1 MPKIGRE
8 KERLMT
14 IKNVEVL
21 ENNFLIIFKKYYG
34 NVKLR
39 YNTLNKLLYRLFLM
53 LNLKNPNLY
62 NNRELSWLQFN
73 TRVLKQ
79 AQDES
84 LPLLERLKFLAIYGT
99 NLDEFYMIRVAG
111 LKKLFAAGIIVS
123 GADKLTP
130 LQQLREIRSYLHQ
143 EQQVVEH
150 CRTSIL
156 KKLEDE
162 GVSVKSYDEVS
173 TQDKHKLNQ
182 FFNENIYPVIIPIAI
197 DATHPFPH
205 LNNLSFGLI
214 VKLQDLDDESVE
226 RFGLIR
232 VPRVLER
239 FVELENGTYIPI
251 ESLVAQHVE
260 DLFPGFT
267 LLKYAAF
274 RVTRNADIAIEEE
287 EADDFMEILE
297 EGLKL
302 RRKGEMVRLEVGSN
316 ADDEIINFFNRHTN
330 VYKDDIYKF
339 HTYLNLSSLWQIVA
353 NKNFAHLLAAPF
365 KPKILPPF
373 DSNESIFTTLEKQDV
388 LMYHPYE
395 SFDPVVKFIQVAS
408 KDPDVV
414 SIKMTLYRSGT
425 NSPIVQ
431 ALMNASES
439 GKQVTVMVELKAR
452 FDEENNLIWAK
463 ALEKSGAHVI
473 YGIKGF
479 KVHAKATLV
488 TRRKNGKLKQYAHL
502 GTGNYNPS
510 TAKIYTDMS
519 YMTSKDEIT
528 NDLTRFFHFLT
539 GFSKKGKLNELYMA
553 PSQIKPK
560 ILSLI
565 HNETRQGENGQI
577 IAKINSLVDE
587 DVIRAL
593 YKASQAGVKIDL
605 IVRGICCLKPGI
617 EGVSENIRVISILGK
632 YLEHPRTFYFKN
644 DASAVYISSADWM
657 PRNLVRRIELLTAIK
672 DETAKNKI
680 LQILQLQCADNALSH
695 ELQSDGSYIKVKNE
709 EENIV
714 HNHRHM
720 EEYVNTIVKA
730 SKKESTS
737 YTANLA
743 TSIFT
748 DIKE

>member
-1 MPKIGRE
+1 
-8 KERLMT
+8 
-14 IKNVEVL
+14 
-21 ENNFLIIFKKYYG
+21 
-34 NVKLR
+34 
-39 YNTLNKLLYRLFLM
+39 M

-62 NNRELSWLQFN
+62 NNREISWLQFN

-79 AQDES
+79 AQDDS

-123 GADKLTP
+123 GPDKLTP

-143 EQQVVEH
+143 EQLVVEH
-150 CRTSIL
+150 CRSEIL
-156 KKLEDE
+156 KELEPE
-162 GVSVKSYDEVS
+162 GISVKIYEELNN
-173 TQDKHKLNQ
+173 QEKHTVNQ
-182 FFNENIYPVIIPIAI
+182 YFNENIYSVIIPIAV

-214 VKLQDLDDESVE
+214 VKLRDNDNENIE
-226 RFGLIR
+226 RFGIIR
-232 VPRVLER
+232 VPRVLNR
-239 FVELENGTYIPI
+239 FVELEDGVYVPI
-251 ESLVAQHVE
+251 ESVVEKHVDE
-260 DLFPGFT
+260 LFPGYS
-267 LLKYAAF
+267 LIKYAPF

-316 ADDEIINFFNRHTN
+316 ADAEIINFINKHTN
-330 VYKDDIYKF
+330 VYKDDIYTF
-339 HTYLNLSSLWQIVA
+339 HTFLNLASLWQIVS
-353 NKNFAHLLAAPF
+353 NRDFAHLLLPPF
-365 KPKILPPF
+365 KPKLLPPF
-373 DSNESIFTTLEKQDV
+373 DTSEDIFATLEKQDIF
-388 LMYHPYE
+388 MYHPYE
-395 SFDPVVKFIQVAS
+395 SFEPVVKLIQTAA

-425 NSPIVQ
+425 NSPIVK
-431 ALMNASES
+431 ALMDASES

-479 KVHAKATLV
+479 KVHAKAALI

-502 GTGNYNPS
+502 GTGNYNPG

-519 YMTSKDEIT
+519 YMTSKDVIT

-560 ILSLI
+560 LLSLI
-565 HNETRQGENGQI
+565 HNETRQGSNGHI
-577 IAKINSLVDE
+577 IAKVNSLVDE

-593 YKASQAGVKIDL
+593 YKASQAGVKVEL

-617 EGVSENIRVISILGK
+617 EGVSENIRVVSILGK
-632 YLEHPRTFYFKN
+632 YLEHARTFYFKN
-644 DASAVYISSADWM
+644 DAAQVYISSADWM
-657 PRNLVRRIELLTAIK
+657 PRNLVRRIELLTAVK
-672 DETAKNKI
+672 DESAQRKI
-680 LQILQLQCADNALSH
+680 IQILKLQCSDNLLAH
-695 ELQSDGSYIKVKNE
+695 ELENDGSYAKLKADGDKAIN
-709 EENIV
+709 
-714 HNHRHM
+714 NHKLL
-720 EEYVNTIVKA
+720 EDYVNKIAKA
-730 SKKESTS
+730 TKKETSTYVQQLVNRLFVES
-737 YTANLA
+737 
-743 TSIFT
+743 
-748 DIKE
+748 

>member
-1 MPKIGRE
+1 
-8 KERLMT
+8 
-14 IKNVEVL
+14 
-21 ENNFLIIFKKYYG
+21 
-34 NVKLR
+34 
-39 YNTLNKLLYRLFLM
+39 M

-130 LQQLREIRSYLHQ
+130 LQQLREIRKYLHQ
-143 EQQVVEH
+143 EQQVIEH
-150 CRTSIL
+150 CMNGIL
-156 KKLEDE
+156 KKLELE
-162 GVSVKSYDEVS
+162 GISIKSYDQVNQHEKN
-173 TQDKHKLNQ
+173 QLNRY
-182 FFNENIYPVIIPIAI
+182 FHENIYPVIIPIAV

-214 VKLQDLDDESVE
+214 VKLLDSDNSSIE
-226 RFGLIR
+226 RFGIVR
-232 VPRVLER
+232 VPRVIDR
-239 FVELENGTYIPI
+239 FIELENGTYVP
-251 ESLVAQHVE
+251 VE
-260 DLFPGFT
+260 DVVAKHIEELFPGYT
-267 LLKYAAF
+267 LLKYASF
-274 RVTRNADIAIEEE
+274 RVTRNADIEIEEE

-302 RRKGEMVRLEVGSN
+302 RRKGAMVRLEVGIN
-316 ADDEIINFFNRHTN
+316 GDEEIINFFNRHTN
-330 VYKDDIYKF
+330 VYQDDIYKF
-339 HTYLNLSSLWQIVA
+339 HTFLNFSSLWQIVS

-365 KPKILPPF
+365 KPKALPPL
-373 DSNESIFTTLEKQDV
+373 DNTENIFLTLEKQDI
-388 LMYHPYE
+388 LLYHPYE
-395 SFDPVVKFIQVAS
+395 SFEPVVKLIQDAA

-431 ALMNASES
+431 ALMSASES

-502 GTGNYNPS
+502 GTGNYNPA

-519 YMTSKDEIT
+519 YLTSKDEIT

-539 GFSKKGKLNELYMA
+539 GFSKKGKLNELYMS

-565 HNETRQGENGQI
+565 QNEMRKGSNGQI
-577 IAKINSLVDE
+577 IAKVNSLVDE

-605 IVRGICCLKPGI
+605 IVRGICCLKPDI
-617 EGVSENIRVISILGK
+617 EGVSENIRVVSILGK

-644 DASAVYISSADWM
+644 DEAQVYISSADWM

-672 DETAKNKI
+672 DNTSKEKI
-680 LQILQLQCADNALSH
+680 IQILKLQCSDNALAH
-695 ELQSDGSYIKVKNE
+695 KLQSDGSYVKIKSDTNR
-709 EENIV
+709 NIN
-714 HNHRHM
+714 NHKLL
-720 EEYVNTIVKA
+720 EDYVNRISKA
-730 SKKESTS
+730 TKKE
-737 YTANLA
+737 TASSIDQLA
-743 TSIFT
+743 SRLFI
-748 DIKE
+748 ES

>member
-1 MPKIGRE
+1 MLYKTTLIGH
-8 KERLMT
+8 K
-14 IKNVEVL
+14 
-21 ENNFLIIFKKYYG
+21 F
-34 NVKLR
+34 
-39 YNTLNKLLYRLFLM
+39 M

-130 LQQLREIRSYLHQ
+130 LQQLKEIRSYLHQ
-143 EQQVVEH
+143 EQQVIEH
-150 CRTSIL
+150 CRSEIL
-156 KKLEDE
+156 KKLEIE
-162 GVSVKSYDEVS
+162 GIFVKTYDQATHSE
-173 TQDKHKLNQ
+173 QIKLKK

-205 LNNLSFGLI
+205 LNNLSFGII
-214 VKLQDLDDESVE
+214 VKLQDSDDTTVD

-232 VPRVLER
+232 VPRVLDR
-239 FVELENGTYIPI
+239 FIELESGVYVTI
-251 ESLVAQHVE
+251 ETVVAKHVE

-267 LLKYAAF
+267 LLKFVSF
-274 RVTRNADIAIEEE
+274 RVTRNADLEIEEE

-302 RRKGEMVRLEVGSN
+302 RRKGEMVRLEIGSRS
-316 ADDEIINFFNRHTN
+316 DEEIINFFNRHTN

-339 HTYLNLSSLWQIVA
+339 HSFLNLSSLWQIVG
-353 NKNFAHLLAAPF
+353 NRDFAHLLAAPF
-365 KPKILPPF
+365 KPKNLPPL
-373 DSNESIFTTLEKQDV
+373 DNNEDIFASLEKQDI

-395 SFDPVVKFIQVAS
+395 SFEPVVKFIQSAS

-431 ALMNASES
+431 ALMSASES

-502 GTGNYNPS
+502 GTGNYNPA
-510 TAKIYTDMS
+510 TAKIYTDIS

-577 IAKINSLVDE
+577 IAKVNSLVDE

-593 YKASQAGVKIDL
+593 YKASQAGVKIQL

-644 DASAVYISSADWM
+644 DAAGLYISSADWM

-672 DETAKNKI
+672 DKDAQQKI
-680 LQILQLQCADNALSH
+680 LQVLKLQCCDNQLSH
-695 ELQSDGSYIKVKNE
+695 ELQSDGSYIKIKNT
-709 EENIV
+709 NSKSIN
-714 HNHRHM
+714 NHKLL
-720 EEYVNTIVKA
+720 EDYVNRISKA
-730 SKKESTS
+730 TKKESAS
-737 YTANLA
+737 HIANLIS
-743 TSIFT
+743 SIFI
-748 DIKE
+748 DCKE

>member
-1 MPKIGRE
+1 
-8 KERLMT
+8 
-14 IKNVEVL
+14 
-21 ENNFLIIFKKYYG
+21 
-34 NVKLR
+34 
-39 YNTLNKLLYRLFLM
+39 M

-62 NNRELSWLQFN
+62 NNREISWLQFN

-79 AQDES
+79 AQDSS

-123 GADKLTP
+123 GPDKLTP

-150 CRTSIL
+150 CRSEIL
-156 KKLEDE
+156 KKLEHE
-162 GVSVKSYDEVS
+162 GIHFKTYDELNN
-173 TQDKHKLNQ
+173 QEKHKLNQ
-182 FFNENIYPVIIPIAI
+182 YFNENIYPVIIPIAV

-214 VKLQDLDDESVE
+214 VKLRDNDNESIE
-226 RFGLIR
+226 RFGIIR
-232 VPRVLER
+232 VPRVLDR
-239 FVELENGTYIPI
+239 FVELENEIYIPI
-251 ESLVAQHVE
+251 ESLVEKHVDE
-260 DLFPGFT
+260 LFPGYS
-267 LLKYAAF
+267 LIKYAPF

-316 ADDEIINFFNRHTN
+316 ADSEITNFINKHTN
-330 VYKDDIYKF
+330 VYKDDIYTF
-339 HTYLNLSSLWQIVA
+339 HTFLNLSSLWQIVS
-353 NKNFAHLLAAPF
+353 NKDFAHLLLPPF
-365 KPKILPPF
+365 QPKILPPF
-373 DSNESIFTTLEKQDV
+373 DTNEDIFATLEKQDV

-395 SFDPVVKFIQVAS
+395 SFEPVIKFIQNAA

-425 NSPIVQ
+425 NSPIVK
-431 ALMNASES
+431 ALIDASES

-473 YGIKGF
+473 YGIKGL
-479 KVHAKATLV
+479 KVHAKAALV
-488 TRRKNGKLKQYAHL
+488 TRRINGKLKQYAHL
-502 GTGNYNPS
+502 GTGNYNPA

-560 ILSLI
+560 LLSLI
-565 HNETRQGENGQI
+565 HNETRQGKNGKI

-593 YKASQAGVKIDL
+593 YKASQAGVEIDL

-617 EGVSENIRVISILGK
+617 KGVSENIKVISIVGK
-632 YLEHPRTFYFKN
+632 YLEHARAFYFKN
-644 DASAVYISSADWM
+644 DAAGVYISSADWM

-672 DETAKNKI
+672 DSSAQEKI
-680 LQILQLQCADNALSH
+680 IQILKLQCSDNILSN
-695 ELQSDGSYIKVKNE
+695 ELQNDGSYTKVKRNGIKAI
-709 EENIV
+709 N
-714 HNHRHM
+714 NHKLL
-720 EEYVNTIVKA
+720 EDYVNKIAKA
-730 SKKESTS
+730 TKKETS
-737 YTANLA
+737 VYVQQLVNRLFIE
-743 TSIFT
+743 S
-748 DIKE
+748 

>member
-1 MPKIGRE
+1 
-8 KERLMT
+8 
-14 IKNVEVL
+14 
-21 ENNFLIIFKKYYG
+21 
-34 NVKLR
+34 
-39 YNTLNKLLYRLFLM
+39 M

-130 LQQLREIRSYLHQ
+130 LQQLREIRSCLHQ

-395 SFDPVVKFIQVAS
+395 SFDPVVKFIQVSS

-695 ELQSDGSYIKVKNE
+695 ELQSDGSYIKVKSE

>member
-1 MPKIGRE
+1 
-8 KERLMT
+8 
-14 IKNVEVL
+14 
-21 ENNFLIIFKKYYG
+21 
-34 NVKLR
+34 
-39 YNTLNKLLYRLFLM
+39 M

-62 NNRELSWLQFN
+62 NNREISWLQFN

-79 AQDES
+79 AQDDS

-123 GADKLTP
+123 GPDKLTP
-130 LQQLREIRSYLHQ
+130 LQQLREIRNYLHQ

-150 CRTSIL
+150 CRSEIL
-156 KKLEDE
+156 KKLEPE
-162 GVSVKSYDEVS
+162 GISVKIYEELNN
-173 TQDKHKLNQ
+173 QEKHKANQ
-182 FFNENIYPVIIPIAI
+182 YFNENIYPVIIPIAV

-214 VKLQDLDDESVE
+214 VKLRDNDNENIE
-226 RFGLIR
+226 RFGIIR
-232 VPRVLER
+232 VPRVLNR
-239 FVELENGTYIPI
+239 FVELEGGVYVPI
-251 ESLVAQHVE
+251 ESVVEKHVDE
-260 DLFPGFT
+260 LFPGYS
-267 LLKYAAF
+267 LIKYAPF

-316 ADDEIINFFNRHTN
+316 ADDEIINFINKHTN
-330 VYKDDIYKF
+330 VYKDDIYTF
-339 HTYLNLSSLWQIVA
+339 HTFLNLSSLWQIVS
-353 NKNFAHLLAAPF
+353 NRDFAHLLLPPF
-365 KPKILPPF
+365 KPKTLPPF
-373 DSNESIFTTLEKQDV
+373 DTSEDIFATLEKQDV

-395 SFDPVVKFIQVAS
+395 SFEPVIKLIQTAA

-425 NSPIVQ
+425 NSPIVK
-431 ALMNASES
+431 ALMDASES

-452 FDEENNLIWAK
+452 FDEENNLLWAK

-479 KVHAKATLV
+479 KVHAKAALV

-519 YMTSKDEIT
+519 YMTSKDEVT

-560 ILSLI
+560 LLSLI
-565 HNETRQGENGQI
+565 HNETRQGPKGHI

-593 YKASQAGVKIDL
+593 YKASQAGVKVEL

-617 EGVSENIRVISILGK
+617 EGVSENIRVVSILGK
-632 YLEHPRTFYFKN
+632 YLEHARAFYFKN
-644 DASAVYISSADWM
+644 DASQVYISSADWM
-657 PRNLVRRIELLTAIK
+657 PRNLVRRIELLTAVK
-672 DETAKNKI
+672 DEAAQKKI
-680 LQILQLQCADNALSH
+680 IQILKLQCSDNVLSH
-695 ELQSDGSYIKVKNE
+695 ELQNDGTYLKLKAEGQKAIN
-709 EENIV
+709 
-714 HNHRHM
+714 NHKLL
-720 EEYVNTIVKA
+720 EDYVNKIAKA
-730 SKKESTS
+730 TKKETSTYVQQLVERLFIES
-737 YTANLA
+737 
-743 TSIFT
+743 
-748 DIKE
+748 

>member
-1 MPKIGRE
+1 
-8 KERLMT
+8 
-14 IKNVEVL
+14 
-21 ENNFLIIFKKYYG
+21 
-34 NVKLR
+34 
-39 YNTLNKLLYRLFLM
+39 M

-79 AQDES
+79 AQEES

-111 LKKLFAAGIIVS
+111 LKKLFSAGVIVS

-130 LQQLREIRSYLHQ
+130 LQQLKEIRAYLHQ
-143 EQQVVEH
+143 EQQVIEH
-150 CRTSIL
+150 CRSEIL
-156 KKLEDE
+156 KKLEFE
-162 GVSVKSYDEVS
+162 GIFVKSYDEANKNE
-173 TQDKHKLNQ
+173 QHRLNK
-182 FFNENIYPVIIPIAI
+182 FFSENIYPVIIPIAI

-205 LNNLSFGLI
+205 LNNLSFGII
-214 VKLQDLDDESVE
+214 VKLQDTDDETVD

-232 VPRVLER
+232 VPRVLDR
-239 FVELENGTYIPI
+239 FIELDSGVYVTI
-251 ESLVAQHVE
+251 ESVVAKHVE
-260 DLFPGFT
+260 ELFPGFS
-267 LLKYAAF
+267 LIKYASF
-274 RVTRNADIAIEEE
+274 RVTRNADLEIEEE

-302 RRKGEMVRLEVGSN
+302 RRKGEMVRLEIGSRS
-316 ADDEIINFFNRHTN
+316 DEEIINFFNRHTH

-339 HTYLNLSSLWQIVA
+339 HSFLNLSSLWQIVG
-353 NKNFAHLLAAPF
+353 NRDFAHLLAAPF
-365 KPKILPPF
+365 KPKNLPPL
-373 DSNESIFTTLEKQDV
+373 DNNEDIFNTLEKQDI

-395 SFDPVVKFIQVAS
+395 SFDPVVKFIQSAS

-431 ALMNASES
+431 ALMSASES

-553 PSQIKPK
+553 PAQIKPK

-565 HNETRQGENGQI
+565 HNETRQGENGEI
-577 IAKINSLVDE
+577 IAKVNSLVDE

-593 YKASQAGVKIDL
+593 YKASQAGVKIHL
-605 IVRGICCLKPGI
+605 IVRGICCLKPGV
-617 EGVSENIRVISILGK
+617 EGVSENIRVTSILGK

-644 DASAVYISSADWM
+644 DSAGLYISSADWM

-672 DETAKNKI
+672 DETAQQKI
-680 LQILQLQCADNALSH
+680 LQVLKLQCCDNQLSH
-695 ELQSDGSYIKVKNE
+695 ELQSDGSYIKIKA
-709 EENIV
+709 ENFKSIN
-714 HNHRHM
+714 NHKLL
-720 EEYVNTIVKA
+720 EDYVNRITKA
-730 SKKESTS
+730 SKKESVS
-737 YTANLA
+737 HIANLMS
-743 TSIFT
+743 SIFI
-748 DIKE
+748 DCKE

>member
-1 MPKIGRE
+1 MH
-8 KERLMT
+8 
-14 IKNVEVL
+14 
-21 ENNFLIIFKKYYG
+21 
-34 NVKLR
+34 
-39 YNTLNKLLYRLFLM
+39 
-53 LNLKNPNLY
+53 NLKNPNLY

-130 LQQLREIRSYLHQ
+130 LQQLLEIRSYLHQ

-150 CRTSIL
+150 CRSEIL
-156 KKLEDE
+156 KKLIPE
-162 GVSVKSYDEVS
+162 GISVKSYDDVNQSE
-173 TQDKHKLNQ
+173 KNFLNR

-214 VKLQDLDDESVE
+214 VKLQDCDDASIEH
-226 RFGLIR
+226 FGLIR
-232 VPRVLER
+232 IPRVLKR
-239 FVELENGTYIPI
+239 FVELGDGVYIPV
-251 ESLVAQHVE
+251 ESVVAQHVE
-260 DLFPGFT
+260 ELFPGFT
-267 LLKYAAF
+267 LLKNAAF

-339 HTYLNLSSLWQIVA
+339 HTFLNISSLWEIVG
-353 NKNFAHLLAAPF
+353 NKNFAHLLAPPF
-365 KPKILPPF
+365 KPKNLPPL
-373 DSNESIFTTLEKQDV
+373 DNAENIFTTLEKQDI
-388 LMYHPYE
+388 LLYHPYE
-395 SFDPVVKFIQVAS
+395 SFEPVVKLIQSAS

-479 KVHAKATLV
+479 KVHAKATLI
-488 TRRKNGKLKQYAHL
+488 TRRNNGKLKQYAHL
-502 GTGNYNPS
+502 GTGNYNPA

-519 YMTSKDEIT
+519 YMTSKVEIT

-565 HNETRQGENGQI
+565 HNETRQGENGEI

-593 YKASQAGVKIDL
+593 YKASQAGVKVSL
-605 IVRGICCLKPGI
+605 IVRGICCLKPGL
-617 EGVSENIRVISILGK
+617 EGISENIRVFSILGK

-644 DASAVYISSADWM
+644 DASQVYISSADWM

-672 DETAKNKI
+672 DEASQDKI
-680 LQILQLQCADNALSH
+680 KQILRLQCSDSALSH
-695 ELQSDGSYIKVKNE
+695 ELQSDGSYIKVKS
-709 EENIV
+709 ITDKPLD
-714 HNHRHM
+714 NHKHM
-720 EEYVNTIVKA
+720 EDYVNRIAKA
-730 SKKESTS
+730 SKKESSTHIAMLS
-737 YTANLA
+737 SKIYKAN
-743 TSIFT
+743 
-748 DIKE
+748 EG

>member
-1 MPKIGRE
+1 
-8 KERLMT
+8 
-14 IKNVEVL
+14 
-21 ENNFLIIFKKYYG
+21 
-34 NVKLR
+34 
-39 YNTLNKLLYRLFLM
+39 M

-79 AQDES
+79 AQEES

-130 LQQLREIRSYLHQ
+130 LQQLREIRKYLHQ
-143 EQQVVEH
+143 EQQVIEH
-150 CRTSIL
+150 CMNGIL
-156 KKLEDE
+156 KKLEIE
-162 GVSVKSYDEVS
+162 GISIKSYDQVNQHEKN
-173 TQDKHKLNQ
+173 QLNRY
-182 FFNENIYPVIIPIAI
+182 FHENIYPVIIPIAV

-214 VKLQDLDDESVE
+214 VKLLDSDNDSIE
-226 RFGLIR
+226 RFGIVR
-232 VPRVLER
+232 IPRVIDR
-239 FVELENGTYIPI
+239 FIELENGVYVPV
-251 ESLVAQHVE
+251 EGLVAKHIE
-260 DLFPGFT
+260 ELFPGYT
-267 LLKYAAF
+267 LLKYASF
-274 RVTRNADIAIEEE
+274 RVTRNADIEIEEE

-302 RRKGEMVRLEVGSN
+302 RRKGAMVRLEVGIN
-316 ADDEIINFFNRHTN
+316 GDEEIINFFNRHTN
-330 VYKDDIYKF
+330 VYQDDIYKF
-339 HTYLNLSSLWQIVA
+339 HTFLNLSSLWQIVS
-353 NKNFAHLLAAPF
+353 NKNFAHLLASPF
-365 KPKILPPF
+365 KPKTLPPL
-373 DSNESIFTTLEKQDV
+373 DTTENIFATLEKQDI
-388 LMYHPYE
+388 LLYHPYE
-395 SFDPVVKFIQVAS
+395 SFDPVVKLIQNAA

-431 ALMNASES
+431 ALMSASES
-439 GKQVTVMVELKAR
+439 GVQVTVMVELKAR

-488 TRRKNGKLKQYAHL
+488 TRRKNGRLKQYAHL
-502 GTGNYNPS
+502 GTGNYNPA

-519 YMTSKDEIT
+519 YLTSKDEIT

-539 GFSKKGKLNELYMA
+539 GFSKKGKLNELYMS

-565 HNETRQGENGQI
+565 QNETRKGSDGHI
-577 IAKINSLVDE
+577 IAKVNSLVDE

-593 YKASQAGVKIDL
+593 YKASQAGVKVEL
-605 IVRGICCLKPGI
+605 IVRGICCLKPEI

-644 DASAVYISSADWM
+644 DEAQVYISSADWM

-672 DETAKNKI
+672 DTPSKEKI
-680 LQILQLQCADNALSH
+680 IQILKLQCSDNILAH
-695 ELQSDGSYIKVKNE
+695 KLQSDGTYVRVKNDGVRSI
-709 EENIV
+709 N
-714 HNHRHM
+714 NHKLL
-720 EEYVNTIVKA
+720 EDYVNRIAKA
-730 SKKESTS
+730 TKKE
-737 YTANLA
+737 TAS
-743 TSIFT
+743 SIDQLVSRLF
-748 DIKE
+748 IES

>member
-1 MPKIGRE
+1 MI
-8 KERLMT
+8 
-14 IKNVEVL
+14 
-21 ENNFLIIFKKYYG
+21 
-34 NVKLR
+34 
-39 YNTLNKLLYRLFLM
+39 
-53 LNLKNPNLY
+53 NLKNPDLY

-79 AQDES
+79 AQDTS

-111 LKKLFAAGIIVS
+111 LKKLFSAGVIVS
-123 GADKLTP
+123 GADRLTP
-130 LQQLREIRSYLHQ
+130 LQQLREIRSYLHK
-143 EQQVVEH
+143 EQQAVEC
-150 CRTSIL
+150 CRNEIL
-156 KKLEDE
+156 KELEND
-162 GVSVKSYDEVS
+162 GINVKTYDNVNENEKK
-173 TQDKHKLNQ
+173 QLNK
-182 FFNENIYPVIIPIAI
+182 FFRENIYPVVIPIAI

-214 VKLQDLDDESVE
+214 VKLQDTDDKSID
-226 RFGLIR
+226 RFGIIR
-232 VPRVLER
+232 VPRVLNR
-239 FVELENGTYIPI
+239 FVQLENGTYIPI
-251 ESLVAQHVE
+251 ESIVAKHVDE
-260 DLFPGFT
+260 LFPGYT
-267 LLKYAAF
+267 LLKYASF

-302 RRKGEMVRLEVGSN
+302 RRKGEMVRLEIGSN
-316 ADDEIINFFNRHTN
+316 ADEEIINFFNRHVN

-339 HTYLNLSSLWQIVA
+339 NTFLNLSSLWQIVG
-353 NKNFAHLLAAPF
+353 NKDFAHLLLPPF
-365 KPKILPPF
+365 KPKNLPPF
-373 DSNESIFTTLEKQDV
+373 DTNENIFNALEKQDI
-388 LMYHPYE
+388 LLYHPYE
-395 SFDPVVKFIQVAS
+395 SFEPIIKLIQTAA

-425 NSPIVQ
+425 NSPIVK
-431 ALMNASES
+431 ALMDASES

-463 ALEKSGAHVI
+463 ALEKAGAHVI

-488 TRRKNGKLKQYAHL
+488 TRRINGKLKQYAHL

-519 YMTSKDEIT
+519 YMTSKDVVT

-539 GFSKKGKLNELYMA
+539 GFSKKGKLNELYMS

-565 HNETRQGENGQI
+565 HNESRKGEDGQI
-577 IAKINSLVDE
+577 IAKVNSLVDE

-605 IVRGICCLKPGI
+605 IVRGICCLKPQI
-617 EGVSENIRVISILGK
+617 KGVSENIRVISILGK

-644 DASAVYISSADWM
+644 DPVGVYISSADWM

-672 DETAKNKI
+672 DKEASEKI
-680 LQILQLQCADNALSH
+680 IQILKLQCSDNALAH
-695 ELQSDGSYIKVKNE
+695 ELQSDGSYQKIKKDSSKSIN
-709 EENIV
+709 
-714 HNHRHM
+714 NHKLL
-720 EEYVNTIVKA
+720 EDYVNRISKA
-730 SKKESTS
+730 TKKDDSSHINQLVTRLFIES
-737 YTANLA
+737 
-743 TSIFT
+743 
-748 DIKE
+748 

>member
-1 MPKIGRE
+1 
-8 KERLMT
+8 
-14 IKNVEVL
+14 
-21 ENNFLIIFKKYYG
+21 
-34 NVKLR
+34 
-39 YNTLNKLLYRLFLM
+39 M

-79 AQDES
+79 VQDES

-123 GADKLTP
+123 GADRLTP
-130 LQQLREIRSYLHQ
+130 LQQLREIRQYLHQ
-143 EQQVVEH
+143 EQQVLEH
-150 CRTSIL
+150 CMSGIL
-156 KKLEDE
+156 KKLEVE
-162 GVSVKSYDEVS
+162 GISIKSYDEVN
-173 TQDKHKLNQ
+173 QHEKNQLNR
-182 FFNENIYPVIIPIAI
+182 FFYEDIYPVIIPIAI
-197 DATHPFPH
+197 DSTHPFPH

-214 VKLQDLDDESVE
+214 VKLKDSDDESIE
-226 RFGLIR
+226 RFGIIR
-232 VPRVLER
+232 VPRVLSR
-239 FVELENGTYIPI
+239 FVELGSGTYVPI
-251 ESLVAQHVE
+251 ESVVAKHVE
-260 DLFPGFT
+260 DLFPGYE
-267 LLKYAAF
+267 LSKYASF
-274 RVTRNADIAIEEE
+274 RVTRNADISIEEE

-302 RRKGEMVRLEVGSN
+302 RRKGEMVRLEIGSN
-316 ADDEIINFFNRHTN
+316 SDSEIINFFNRHTN

-339 HTYLNLSSLWQIVA
+339 HTFLNLSSLWQIVG
-353 NKNFAHLLAAPF
+353 NKDFAHLLLPPF
-365 KPKILPPF
+365 KPKTLPPL
-373 DSNESIFTTLEKQDV
+373 ESSENIFTTLEKQDV
-388 LMYHPYE
+388 LLYHPSK
-395 SFDPVVKFIQVAS
+395 SFTPIVNFIQTAS
-408 KDPDVV
+408 KDPNVV

-463 ALEKSGAHVI
+463 ALEKAGAHVI

-488 TRRKNGKLKQYAHL
+488 TRRTNGKLKQYAHV
-502 GTGNYNPS
+502 GTGNYNPA

-519 YMTSKDEIT
+519 YMTSKDVIT

-553 PSQIKPK
+553 PAQIKPK
-560 ILSLI
+560 LLSLI
-565 HNETRQGENGQI
+565 QNEARKAKDGHI

-593 YKASQAGVKIDL
+593 YKASQAGTKIEL

-617 EGVSENIRVISILGK
+617 EGVSENIKVISILGK

-644 DASAVYISSADWM
+644 DDSQVYISSADWM

-672 DETAKNKI
+672 DETSKDKI
-680 LQILQLQCADNALSH
+680 IQILKLQCSDNALAH
-695 ELQSDGSYIKVKNE
+695 ELQSDGSYIRVKKDSKSIN
-709 EENIV
+709 
-714 HNHRHM
+714 NHKLM
-720 EEYVNTIVKA
+720 EDYVNRISKA
-730 SKKESTS
+730 TKKEVASTVQQ
-737 YTANLA
+737 LA
-743 TSIFT
+743 ARLYI
-748 DIKE
+748 EG

>member
-1 MPKIGRE
+1 MI
-8 KERLMT
+8 
-14 IKNVEVL
+14 
-21 ENNFLIIFKKYYG
+21 
-34 NVKLR
+34 
-39 YNTLNKLLYRLFLM
+39 
-53 LNLKNPNLY
+53 NLKNPNLY
-62 NNRELSWLQFN
+62 LNRELSWLQFN

-123 GADKLTP
+123 GADRLTP
-130 LQQLREIRSYLHQ
+130 LQQLREIRNYLHQ

-150 CRTSIL
+150 CRSEIF
-156 KKLEDE
+156 KRLEPH
-162 GVSVKSYDEVS
+162 GISVKTYDEVNN
-173 TQDKHKLNQ
+173 QEKHKLNQ
-182 FFNENIYPVIIPIAI
+182 YFNENIYPVIIPIAV

-214 VKLQDLDDESVE
+214 VKLRDMDNENIE
-226 RFGLIR
+226 RFGIIR
-232 VPRVLER
+232 VPRVLSR
-239 FVELENGTYIPI
+239 FVELGNGVYVPI
-251 ESLVAQHVE
+251 ESVVQKHVDE
-260 DLFPGFT
+260 LFPGYE
-267 LLKYAAF
+267 LIKYAPF

-302 RRKGEMVRLEVGSN
+302 RRKGEMVRLEVGSD
-316 ADDEIINFFNRHTN
+316 ADDEIINFFNRHAHI
-330 VYKDDIYKF
+330 YKDDIYKY
-339 HTYLNLSSLWQIVA
+339 HTFLNLSSLWQIVS
-353 NKNFAHLLAAPF
+353 NKDFAHLLAPSF
-365 KPKILPPF
+365 QPKNLPPF
-373 DSNESIFTTLEKQDV
+373 ESNEDIFSILEKQDV

-395 SFDPVVKFIQVAS
+395 SFDPVVNLIQYAA

-425 NSPIVQ
+425 KSPIIK
-431 ALMNASES
+431 ALMDASES

-473 YGIKGF
+473 YGIQGL
-479 KVHAKATLV
+479 KVHAKAALV
-488 TRRKNGKLKQYAHL
+488 TIRKNGKLKQYAHL

-519 YMTSKDEIT
+519 YMTSKESVT

-560 ILSLI
+560 VLSLI

-593 YKASQAGVKIDL
+593 YKASMAGVKIDL

-617 EGVSENIRVISILGK
+617 KGVSENIRVISILGK
-632 YLEHPRTFYFKN
+632 YLEHARAFYFKN

-672 DETAKNKI
+672 DEDAKRKI
-680 LQILQLQCADNALSH
+680 IQILKLQCSDNALAH
-695 ELQSDGSYIKVKNE
+695 ELQSDGTYMKVKPKAGEKVIN
-709 EENIV
+709 
-714 HNHRHM
+714 NHKLL
-720 EEYVNTIVKA
+720 EDYVNRIAKA
-730 SKKESTS
+730 TKKETSTYVQQLVNRLFIES
-737 YTANLA
+737 
-743 TSIFT
+743 
-748 DIKE
+748 

>member
-1 MPKIGRE
+1 MVI
-8 KERLMT
+8 
-14 IKNVEVL
+14 
-21 ENNFLIIFKKYYG
+21 
-34 NVKLR
+34 
-39 YNTLNKLLYRLFLM
+39 
-53 LNLKNPNLY
+53 NLKNPNLY

-111 LKKLFAAGIIVS
+111 LKKLFSAGIIVS

-130 LQQLREIRSYLHQ
+130 LQQLKEIRSYLHQ
-143 EQQVVEH
+143 EQQVVDY
-150 CRTSIL
+150 CMNSIL

-162 GVSVKSYDEVS
+162 GIFVKSYDEVN
-173 TQDKHKLNQ
+173 QHERNQLNKY
-182 FFNENIYPVIIPIAI
+182 FNEHIYPVIIPIAV

-214 VKLQDLDDESVE
+214 VKLSDNDDETIE
-226 RFGLIR
+226 RFGIIR
-232 VPRVLER
+232 IPRVLSR
-239 FVELENGTYIPI
+239 FIELGSGTYVPI
-251 ESLVAQHVE
+251 ESLVAKRVE
-260 DLFPGFT
+260 DLFPGYS
-267 LLKYAAF
+267 LIKYASF
-274 RVTRNADIAIEEE
+274 RVTRNADMEIEEE

-302 RRKGEMVRLEVGSN
+302 RRKGEMVRLEIGS
-316 ADDEIINFFNRHTN
+316 DSDEEIISFFNRHTN

-339 HTYLNLSSLWQIVA
+339 HSFLNLSSLWQIVG
-353 NKNFAHLLAAPF
+353 NKDFAHLLPAPF
-365 KPKILPPF
+365 KPKSLPPF
-373 DSNESIFTTLEKQDV
+373 ESNENIFAMLEKQDV

-395 SFDPVVKFIQVAS
+395 SFEPVVKLIQNAA
-408 KDPDVV
+408 KDNDVV

-425 NSPIVQ
+425 NSPIVK
-431 ALMNASES
+431 ALMDASES

-463 ALEKSGAHVI
+463 ALEKAGAHVI

-479 KVHAKATLV
+479 KVHAKAALV
-488 TRRKNGKLKQYAHL
+488 TRRKNGSLKQYAHL
-502 GTGNYNPS
+502 GTGNYNPA

-539 GFSKKGKLNELYMA
+539 GFSKKGKLEELYMS
-553 PSQIKPK
+553 PTQIKPK

-565 HNETRQGENGQI
+565 HNETRKGKDGQI
-577 IAKINSLVDE
+577 IAKVNSLVDD

-617 EGVSENIRVISILGK
+617 KDVSENIRVISILGK
-632 YLEHPRTFYFKN
+632 YLEHPRVFYFKN
-644 DASAVYISSADWM
+644 DATQVYISSADWM
-657 PRNLVRRIELLTAIK
+657 PRNLVRRVELLTAIK
-672 DETAKNKI
+672 DEASKEKVI
-680 LQILQLQCADNALSH
+680 QILKLQCSDNALAH
-695 ELQSDGSYIKVKNE
+695 ELQSDGSYIRIKKDGEKSIN
-709 EENIV
+709 
-714 HNHRHM
+714 NHKLL
-720 EEYVNTIVKA
+720 EDYVNRIAKA
-730 SKKESTS
+730 TKKETTS
-737 YTANLA
+737 SVQQLA
-743 TSIFT
+743 ARLFIES
-748 DIKE
+748 

>member
-1 MPKIGRE
+1 
-8 KERLMT
+8 
-14 IKNVEVL
+14 
-21 ENNFLIIFKKYYG
+21 
-34 NVKLR
+34 
-39 YNTLNKLLYRLFLM
+39 M

-62 NNRELSWLQFN
+62 LNREISWLQFN

-111 LKKLFAAGIIVS
+111 LKKLFSAGIIVS
-123 GADKLTP
+123 GADRLTP
-130 LQQLREIRSYLHQ
+130 LQQLREIRNYLHQ

-150 CRTSIL
+150 CRSEIF
-156 KKLEDE
+156 KKLEPH
-162 GVSVKSYDEVS
+162 GISVKTYDELDN
-173 TQDKHKLNQ
+173 QDKRTLNQ
-182 FFNENIYPVIIPIAI
+182 YFNENIYPVIIPIAV

-214 VKLQDLDDESVE
+214 VKLRDSDNEDIE
-226 RFGLIR
+226 RFGIIR
-232 VPRVLER
+232 VPRVLDR
-239 FVELENGTYIPI
+239 YVELESGTYVPI
-251 ESLVAQHVE
+251 ESVVEKHVE
-260 DLFPGFT
+260 DLFPGYA
-267 LLKYAAF
+267 LIKYASF

-302 RRKGEMVRLEVGSN
+302 RRKGEMVRLEVGSD
-316 ADDEIINFFNRHTN
+316 ADSEVINFFNSHAH
-330 VYKDDIYKF
+330 VYKDDIYTF
-339 HTYLNLSSLWQIVA
+339 HTFLNLSSLWQIVS
-353 NKNFAHLLAAPF
+353 NKDFAHLLAPSF
-365 KPKILPPF
+365 QPKILPPF
-373 DSNESIFTTLEKQDV
+373 DSNEDYFSILEKQDV
-388 LMYHPYE
+388 LLYHPYD
-395 SFDPVVKFIQVAS
+395 SFDPVVSLIQSAA
-408 KDPDVV
+408 KDSDVV

-425 NSPIVQ
+425 KSPIVK
-431 ALMNASES
+431 ALIDASES

-473 YGIKGF
+473 YGIQGF
-479 KVHAKATLV
+479 KVHAKAALI

-502 GTGNYNPS
+502 GTGNYNPATS
-510 TAKIYTDMS
+510 KIYTDMS
-519 YMTSKDEIT
+519 YMTSKDAIT

-560 ILSLI
+560 LLSLI
-565 HNETRQGENGQI
+565 HNETRQGTNGQI
-577 IAKINSLVDE
+577 IAKVNSLVDE

-632 YLEHPRTFYFKN
+632 YLEHARAFYFKN
-644 DASAVYISSADWM
+644 DASKIYISSADWM

-672 DETAKNKI
+672 DKAAQNKI
-680 LQILQLQCADNALSH
+680 IQILKLQCADNVLSH
-695 ELQSDGSYIKVKNE
+695 ELQKDGTYIKVKAQKGE
-709 EENIV
+709 KNIN
-714 HNHRHM
+714 NHKLL
-720 EEYVNTIVKA
+720 EDYVNKIAKA
-730 SKKESTS
+730 TRKETS
-737 YTANLA
+737 SYVTQLA
-743 TSIFT
+743 ERLFIES
-748 DIKE
+748 